1 MLKVTIALLGWFLLG
16 GYLFYE
22 YQEYGSALFTH
33 LFSAENAVQT
43 IFHGVMFLA
52 PFITTYLGYLI
63 YQKEKL
69 LKKVV
74 TEKAKE
80 DAILGAIG
88 EGISIQDTNFR
99 ILYQNQLHK
108 EMVGDH
114 IGECCYKA
122 FQNREQVCE
131 GCHLAM
137 TFTDGKTHK
146 KEQQIATDK
155 GTVYLEITASPLTD
169 LSGKLIAGIDVVR
182 DVSERRLME
191 EKLRQSEKKYRELV
205 ETASSVIL
213 TWDTAGNITFLNDF
227 TERFFGF
234 SKEELLGR
242 NVVGT
247 IVPPAESSGRDLAR
261 LMEEIRRDPDRFR
274 DNENENITKDG
285 RRVWVRWANKAIVDG
300 QGTLVGILSIGNDI
314 TQRKRAEEENDR
326 LAKAVSIVTEGIAIT
341 DEEDRFIYLND
352 AHAKTY
358 GYLQS
363 ELIGK
368 TWRDITPKELV
379 PLIERE
385 MSGTLHNRDNGIW
398 SSECPGLSKDGTVI
412 STEVTATARWN
423 EKGDYLG
430 HICVVR
436 DITERKSAE
445 ETLRESEEKFSR
457 IFREAPL
464 LITLSEIETGK
475 LIEVNRKFLETSGFT
490 QEELI
495 GRTVLEIG
503 WTTEE
508 QRSRLVRI
516 LHEQG
521 RVAGIELSLRSK
533 GGKEIICLYSGE
545 LITVNGKQV
554 LLSIAQDITERKR
567 VEEALQRSEE
577 EYRMVVNNINE
588 IIYRISFKDDPL
600 RGRVAFL
607 SGPTEKIVGFH
618 SEEFLDDPELWVSLI
633 HPDDTPAL
641 FKTTKEMLET
651 RQPAVREFRIRHKRE
666 PEYVWFEDKVFPQFD
681 ENGEVIG
688 YFGVARDV
696 SERKKAEEDRAR
708 LEAQLLQAQKMEAV
722 GQLAGGIAHDFNNM
736 LTAIIGYASLLEAK
750 LGTDSPLRPYV
761 DQILSS
767 SEKSANLTSQLLAF
781 SRKQIMSP
789 KETDLNE
796 LIRGME
802 MLLKSLIGED
812 VEFRTCFADMHLMAM
827 VDRGQIEQVLLN
839 LCANARDAMPHG
851 GLLAIGTDV
860 LELDEKGIRTYDL
873 DQSGRY
879 ALIAVTDTGH
889 GMEETTR
896 VRIFEPFYTTKEIG
910 KGTGLGLSIVY
921 GIIRQHGGNIN
932 VYSEPGKG
940 TTFKIF
946 LPLILS
952 QMETARKERGVTPRG
967 GSEAI
972 LVAEDDD
979 AVRTLTSH
987 ILREAGYSVIEA
999 VDGDDAIN
1007 KFMGS
1012 RDSINLAMLDVVM
1025 PKKSGKE
1032 VSDAIRKIKS
1042 GIRVLL
1048 TSGYTADIINTKGI
1062 TEEGLDFISKPITPN
1077 NLLKKV
1083 REILDT

>member
-1 MLKVTIALLGWFLLG
+1 MLKIVIALLGWFLLG

-33 LFSAENAVQT
+33 LFSAEYTVQI
-43 IFHGVMFLA
+43 IFHVVMFLT

-88 EGISIQDTNFR
+88 EGISIQDTNYM

-137 TFTDGKTHK
+137 AFKDGKTHK
-146 KEQQIATDK
+146 KDQQIATDK

-205 ETASSVIL
+205 EAATSVIL
-213 TWDTAGNITFLNDF
+213 TWDTAGNITFINDF
-227 TERFFGF
+227 GERFFGF
-234 SKEELLGR
+234 SKDELLGR

-261 LMEEIRRDPDRFR
+261 LMEEIRRDPDQFK

-285 RRVWVRWANKAIVDG
+285 RRVWVRWANKAVVDE
-300 QGTLVGILSIGNDI
+300 QGTFIGILSIGSDI
-314 TQRKRAEEENDR
+314 TKRRRDEEEKDR
-326 LAKAVSIVTEGIAIT
+326 LAKAISVVSEGIAMT
-341 DEEDRFIYLND
+341 DEKDRYIYLND

-363 ELIGK
+363 ELLGK
-368 TWRDITPKELV
+368 TWRDIIPPKLV
-379 PLIERE
+379 PLIEPEISR
-385 MSGTLHNRDNGIW
+385 TLHSRDNGIW
-398 SSECPGLSKDGTVI
+398 SGECPGLCKDGTVI
-412 STEVTATARWN
+412 STEITATARWD
-423 EKGDYLG
+423 EKGEYLG
-430 HICVVR
+430 HICVVK
-436 DITERKSAE
+436 DISERKRAE
-445 ETLRESEEKFSR
+445 EKLRESEER
-457 IFREAPL
+457 FRDLFENATDLIQIVSPEGRL
-464 LITLSEIETGK
+464 LY
-475 LIEVNRKFLETSGFT
+475 VNRSWRETLG
-490 QEELI
+490 
-495 GRTVLEIG
+495 
-503 WTTEE
+503 
-508 QRSRLVRI
+508 
-516 LHEQG
+516 
-521 RVAGIELSLRSK
+521 
-533 GGKEIICLYSGE
+533 Y
-545 LITVNGKQV
+545 
-554 LLSIAQDITERKR
+554 
-567 VEEALQRSEE
+567 SEE
-577 EYRMVVNNINE
+577 EIREMSLPDIIDPACDEHCKSTFGRILSEGAVENIQTVF
-588 IIYRISFKDDPL
+588 IAKD
-600 RGRVAFL
+600 GKRVFL
-607 SGPTEKIVGFH
+607 EGSGQCKY
-618 SEEFLDDPELWVSLI
+618 EEGEPG
-633 HPDDTPAL
+633 T
-641 FKTTKEMLET
+641 
-651 RQPAVREFRIRHKRE
+651 VRCMF
-666 PEYVWFEDKVFPQFD
+666 
-681 ENGEVIG
+681 
-688 YFGVARDV
+688 RDV
-696 SERKKAEEDRAR
+696 TFRKTAEEDRAR

-736 LTAIIGYASLLEAK
+736 LTAIIGYASLLEVK
-750 LGTDSPLRPYV
+750 LGTDSPLKPYV

-789 KETDLNE
+789 KETDLSE
-796 LIRGME
+796 LIKGME

-812 VEFRTCFADMHLMAM
+812 VEFRTCFTDAHLMAM

-851 GLLAIGTDV
+851 GLLAVSTDV
-860 LELDEKGIRTYDL
+860 FELDEKSIQAYDL
-873 DQSGRY
+873 DQPGRY

-921 GIIRQHGGNIN
+921 GIIRQHGGNITA
-932 VYSEPGKG
+932 YSEPGKG

-946 LPLILS
+946 LPLIVS
-952 QMETARKERGVTPRG
+952 QRETAKKERVVTPRG

-987 ILREAGYSVIEA
+987 ILREAGYTVIEA

-1007 KFMGS
+1007 KFMGN

-1062 TEEGLDFISKPITPN
+1062 TEEGLEFISKPITPN
-1077 NLLKKV
+1077 NLLRKV
-1083 REILDT
+1083 REVLDN